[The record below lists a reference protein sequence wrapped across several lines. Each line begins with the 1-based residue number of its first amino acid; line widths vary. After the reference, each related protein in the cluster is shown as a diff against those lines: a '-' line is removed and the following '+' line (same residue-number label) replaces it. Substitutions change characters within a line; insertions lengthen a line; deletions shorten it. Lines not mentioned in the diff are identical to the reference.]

1 MDAEI
6 IQHPLNSQTMK
17 WINSQLQKLRQRMLK
32 QQKQPQ
38 KAPPQKPANQYP
50 QQVKNAKIKQAIAKQ
65 KPAVANSNMQK
76 AKQQV
81 DAAGIRE
88 TLKANGVTMAK
99 KGKKMDTPSSNS
111 SSGSYRPKSIPQ
123 KSRGKS
129 KGKGRSL

>member
-1 MDAEI
+1 
-6 IQHPLNSQTMK
+6 MK

-38 KAPPQKPANQYP
+38 KAPPQKPAEQYP
-50 QQVKNAKIKQAIAKQ
+50 QQVKNARIKQERAKQ
-65 KPAVANSNMQK
+65 QQQQTITNSNMQK

-88 TLKANGVTMAK
+88 TLKANGVSVSK
-99 KGKKMDTPSSNS
+99 EGKKMNAPGSKS
-111 SSGSYRPKSIPQ
+111 SSGSYRPKEIPQ
-123 KSRGKS
+123 KSRSKS